1 MICLLL
7 NCASKRMTTD
17 KVLIFKTIRGRK
29 MAALHSF
36 FACLFLWVGRGIDFS
51 AVVPTDKYTRASI
64 GAGIGAGISARRSR
78 TAHWAP
84 LSNSSQ
90 EARHNAARALTEVR
104 RALGVALTLSCR
116 LLALVT

>member
-64 GAGIGAGISARRSR
+64 GAGISARRSR
-78 TAHWAP
+78 TAHSAP